1 MTFLAHCDADGKLHL
16 DFPAQLRA
24 YCRKRLAG
32 LQVELEVREMR
43 TKRSDRQ
50 NRALWALLSPWA
62 KERGWRTDALKDVVM
77 GIAFGH
83 IEEIIPLTGEVM
95 KVLAKPRSS
104 HLSVTEFCHLIETI
118 LETAA
123 EDDYYLD
130 TPDEYRKAKEAER
143 RKAAKAA

>member
-1 MTFLAHCDADGKLHL
+1 MTFLAHCDVDGKLHL
-16 DFPAQLRA
+16 DFPAQLRT

-50 NRALWALLSPWA
+50 NKALWAMLSPWA
-62 KERGWRTDALKDVVM
+62 KERGWRVDALKDVVM

-83 IEEIIPLTGEVM
+83 IEETAPLTGEVV

-104 HLSVTEFCHLIETI
+104 HLNVTEFCHLIETI

-130 TPDEYRKAKEAER
+130 APDEYRKAKEAER